1 MKAPVVLLL
10 MIATLLSTA
19 CGPGFRLNE
28 LPHEQAKVEDLGG
41 VPAPEPSNEQG
52 SSPLPGDVDTPQT
65 SPSVTNEESPKN
77 SPREQEQE
85 DAQRPRPQSLV
96 EWAKWVIQNESKKVG
111 PACNLFVQRVLQ
123 LMGFER
129 KNFLANNFDWY
140 AKDKFSSYQ
149 LESFT
154 YDSNLSQ
161 LPRLHDYIWSFPEGT
176 GFIMQWKQKS
186 GHGHIAIVERSG
198 ETLVIYHA
206 GLNTFNPKAQTIP
219 LERLLHRRKSNYTLN
234 VFSNMKK

>member
-1 MKAPVVLLL
+1 MKAPVVLFL
-10 MIATLLSTA
+10 MLFALVSTS

-41 VPAPEPSNEQG
+41 VPTPAESDAQG
-52 SSPLPGDVDTPQT
+52 SNPLPGDTDAPKNQPPTP
-65 SPSVTNEESPKN
+65 SEDSPKN
-77 SPREQEQE
+77 TPQEE
-85 DAQRPRPQSLV
+85 TQRPDPQSLI
-96 EWAKWVIQNESKKVG
+96 EMAKWVIQNESKKVG

-149 LESFT
+149 LESFS
-154 YDSNLSQ
+154 YDSNRSQ

-186 GHGHIAIVERSG
+186 GHGHIAIVQRVG

-219 LERLLHRRKSNYTLN
+219 LERLLHRRRSNYTLN
-234 VFSNMKK
+234 VFSNIKK